1 MISWLKLRQLVAGRD
16 WLYRDAHYLVADV
29 EVDAAAARRLTPW
42 PLRPTAPA
50 MASIFTAWFPHSPVG
65 AVYREAGLFLH
76 VEHGRHRAIFC
87 PWMIVDNDVAMIL
100 GRELL
105 GYPKKLGV
113 IDWQHDGDRIE
124 SVATRRGAELV
135 RMRAVLGETVAAPPP
150 MLGRPH
156 RNVRAALGL
165 AVPWILSFTPR
176 EHPVEVRRAELTLE
190 VGGSTYDPL
199 HELHIGT
206 PRAAFLHRVHLGA
219 SLAALP
225 RPIAIA
231 SPIAHFRN
239 LALRV
244 D

>member
-1 MISWLKLRQLVAGRD
+1 MIGWRELRSLVGANE
-16 WLYRDAHYLVADV
+16 WIYRDAHYLVADV

-42 PLRPTAPA
+42 PLRPTTPA

-76 VEHGRHRAIFC
+76 VEHGRTRAVYC
-87 PWMIVDNDVAMIL
+87 PWMLVDNDVALIL

-105 GYPKKLGV
+105 GYPKKLGA
-113 IDWQHDGDRIE
+113 IDWTHDGSRIE
-124 SVATRRGAELV
+124 AVASRRGAELV
-135 RMRAVLGETVAAPPP
+135 RMRAVLGQAVAAPPP

-165 AVPWILSFTPR
+165 AVPWILAFTPR
-176 EHPVEVRRAELTLE
+176 EHPVEVRRVELTLE
-190 VGGSTYDPL
+190 VGGSAYDPL
-199 HELHIGT
+199 HALKMST
-206 PRAAFLHRVHLGA
+206 PRVAFLHRVHLGA

-231 SPIAHFRN
+231 SPLAHFRN
-239 LALRV
+239 LALRIE
-244 D
+244 

>member
-1 MISWLKLRQLVAGRD
+1 MIGWQELRRVLTGQEFI
-16 WLYRDAHYLVADV
+16 YRDAHYLVADV
-29 EVDAAAARRLTPW
+29 EIDAAAAQRLTPW
-42 PLRPTAPA
+42 PLRPVVPA

-65 AVYREAGLFLH
+65 DVYREAGLFLH
-76 VEHGRHRAIFC
+76 VEHRGTRAIFC

-105 GYPKKLGV
+105 GYPKKMGN
-113 IDWQHDGDRIE
+113 ISWQHQGDHIE
-124 SVATRRGAELV
+124 AVATRRGAQLV
-135 RMRAVLGETVAAPPP
+135 HMSATLGEVVTQPPP

-190 VGGSTYDPL
+190 VGGSSFDPL
-199 HELHIGT
+199 HTLGIGT
-206 PRAAFLHRVHLGA
+206 PRAAFLHRVHLGG

-231 SPIAHFRN
+231 SPITHFRN
-239 LALRV
+239 LAQRI